1 MQLGG
6 QTKRKILATLIA
18 IASLGYSSA
27 FAGTLVINTDPS
39 DPAPKAA
46 FEWIINKFEEENPD
60 VTVEWNLFD
69 HEGYKQSIR
78 NFLNTNPP
86 DVANWY
92 AGNRMLPFVR
102 AGLFEDVSDIW
113 ADSGWVDGNLSENM
127 EHAKKSM
134 TIGGKQW
141 GIPYTY
147 YQWGVYYRKD
157 IFEKLSIPV
166 PTTWDEFLSA
176 CEILKGFGITPITI
190 GSKYLWTTAG
200 VFDYL
205 NLRTNGYEFHMD
217 LTLGKVPYTDP
228 RVQAV
233 FDKWDDLT
241 KPGYFLENHAA
252 LSWQEALA
260 PMVNGDAAM
269 YVMGNFAVAPLKE
282 AGLTDDTLG
291 FFQFPEITPGI
302 PMAEE
307 APTDTVHIP
316 SLAKNKTDAKRF
328 LIFMSRADVQEEVN
342 KILGQLPIN
351 SKAGVKQ
358 GDPFLAAGLDM
369 LNNAYAMAQF
379 YDRDAPAEMASEG
392 MKGFQEYM
400 SNPDRRQK
408 ILERLE
414 KVRQR
419 VYK

>member
-1 MQLGG
+1 M
-6 QTKRKILATLIA
+6 KKIIISLIMMFG
-18 IASLGYSSA
+18 IISSTS
-27 FAGTLVINTDPS
+27 FAGTLVINTDTS
-39 DPAPKAA
+39 DAAPKEA
-46 FEWIINKFEEENPD
+46 FEYIIKKFEEENPD
-60 VTVEWNLFD
+60 VTVKWNVFD

-78 NFLNTNPP
+78 NFLNTDPP

-113 ADSGWVDGNLSENM
+113 KDSGWVDGNLSENM

-157 IFEKLSIPV
+157 LFTANGISV
-166 PTTWDEFLSA
+166 PTTWDDFLAA
-176 CEILKGFGITPITI
+176 CATLKAAGITPITI

-228 RVQAV
+228 KVQAV
-233 FDKWDDLT
+233 FDKWDELV

-252 LSWQEALA
+252 LSWQEALT
-260 PMVNGDAAM
+260 PMANGEAAM

-282 AGLTDDTLG
+282 AGLRDSNLG

-316 SLAKNKTDAKRF
+316 SKAKNKTDAKRF
-328 LIFMSRADVQEEVN
+328 LIFMSRADVQEEIN

-351 SKAGVKQ
+351 KNSSVKK
-358 GDPFLAAGLDM
+358 GDPFLAAGLNM

-379 YDRDAPAEMASEG
+379 YDRDAPAQMASEG

-414 KVRQR
+414 KVRQK

>member
-1 MQLGG
+1 MKKLL
-6 QTKRKILATLIA
+6 TAWATMAGLCLST
-18 IASLGYSSA
+18 AS
-27 FAGTLVINTDPS
+27 FAGTLVINTDTS
-39 DPAPKAA
+39 DPAQKKA
-46 FEWIINKFEEENPD
+46 FEMIIKKFEAENPD

-92 AGNRMLPFVR
+92 AGNRMRPFVK

-113 ADSGWVDGNLSENM
+113 AQGGGWNDGELSTSM
-127 EHAKKSM
+127 AHAQKSM
-134 TIGGKQW
+134 TIGGRQW
-141 GIPYTY
+141 GVPYTY

-157 IFEKLSIPV
+157 IFEKLGIAV
-166 PTTWDEFLSA
+166 PKTFDEFVAA
-176 CEILKGFGITPITI
+176 CAKLKENGVTPITI

-205 NLRTNGYEFHMD
+205 DLRVNGYEFHMD
-217 LTLGKVPYTDP
+217 LTNGKIPYTDP
-228 RVQAV
+228 RVNAV
-233 FDKWDDLT
+233 FDAWDRLV
-241 KPGYFLENHAA
+241 KPGYFIENHAA
-252 LSWQEALA
+252 YSWQEALT
-260 PMVNGDAAM
+260 PMVKGEAAM
-269 YVMGNFAVAPLKE
+269 YVMGNFAVAPLRE
-282 AGLTDDTLG
+282 AGLTDDQLG
-291 FFQFPEITPGI
+291 FFQFPEITPGL

-316 SLAKNKTDAKRF
+316 SKAKNKTDAKRF
-328 LIFMSRADVQEEVN
+328 LIFMARADVQEEVN

-351 SKAGVKQ
+351 SGSAVADDKFLKAGNE
-358 GDPFLAAGLDM
+358 M

-400 SNPDRRQK
+400 VKPERRQK

-414 KVRQR
+414 KTRQR

>member
-1 MQLGG
+1 M
-6 QTKRKILATLIA
+6 
-18 IASLGYSSA
+18 
-27 FAGTLVINTDPS
+27 NTD
-39 DPAPKAA
+39 
-46 FEWIINKFEEENPD
+46 
-60 VTVEWNLFD
+60 
-69 HEGYKQSIR
+69 
-78 NFLNTNPP
+78 PP

-113 ADSGWVDGNLSENM
+113 SDSGWVDGNLSENM

-157 IFEKLSIPV
+157 IFNNLGISV
-166 PTTWDEFLSA
+166 PKTWDEFVKA
-176 CEILKGFGITPITI
+176 CETIKASGVTPITI

-217 LTLGKVPYTDP
+217 LTLGKVPYTDAK
-228 RVQAV
+228 VQAV
-233 FDKWDDLT
+233 FDKWDELV

-252 LSWQEALA
+252 LSWQEALT
-260 PMVNGDAAM
+260 PMINGEAAM
-269 YVMGNFAVAPLKE
+269 YVMGNFAVAPLK
-282 AGLTDDTLG
+282 AK
-291 FFQFPEITPGI
+291 
-302 PMAEE
+302 
-307 APTDTVHIP
+307 
-316 SLAKNKTDAKRF
+316 AKNKTDAKRF
-328 LIFMSRADVQEEVN
+328 LIFMSRADVQEEIN

-351 SKAGVKQ
+351 KNSGVKE
-358 GDPFLAAGLDM
+358 GDPFLSAGLNM

-379 YDRDAPAEMASEG
+379 YDRDAPAQMASEG

>member
-6 QTKRKILATLIA
+6 QTMRKILATLIA

-27 FAGTLVINTDPS
+27 FAGTLVINTDTS

-157 IFEKLSIPV
+157 LFTMNGISV
-166 PTTWDEFLSA
+166 PTTWDEFVAA
-176 CEILKGFGITPITI
+176 CATLKEAGITPITI

-228 RVQAV
+228 KVQAV
-233 FDKWDDLT
+233 FDKWDELV

-260 PMVNGDAAM
+260 PMVNGEAAM

-282 AGLTDDTLG
+282 AGLSDSNLG

-307 APTDTVHIP
+307 KIKFKIFRSTMQF
-316 SLAKNKTDAKRF
+316 KRF
-328 LIFMSRADVQEEVN
+328 IVFTTLFS
-342 KILGQLPIN
+342 
-351 SKAGVKQ
+351 
-358 GDPFLAAGLDM
+358 
-369 LNNAYAMAQF
+369 
-379 YDRDAPAEMASEG
+379 
-392 MKGFQEYM
+392 
-400 SNPDRRQK
+400 
-408 ILERLE
+408 
-414 KVRQR
+414 
-419 VYK
+419 

>member
-1 MQLGG
+1 M
-6 QTKRKILATLIA
+6 RKILATIIA
-18 IASLGYSSA
+18 VTSLGYSSA
-27 FAGTLVINTDPS
+27 FAGTLVINTDLT

-46 FEWIINKFEEENPD
+46 FEWAFNKFQEENPD
-60 VTVEWNLFD
+60 VTIEVNNFD
-69 HEGYKQSIR
+69 HEGYKQAIR
-78 NFLNTNPP
+78 NFLTTNPP
-86 DVANWY
+86 DVFNWY

-102 AGLFEDVSDIW
+102 AGLVEDVSDIW
-113 ADSGWVDGNLSENM
+113 SDTGWVDGNLTEGMS
-127 EHAKKSM
+127 HAKKPM

-157 IFEKLSIPV
+157 LFEANGISV
-166 PTTWDEFLSA
+166 PTTWDEFVAA
-176 CEILKGFGITPITI
+176 CATLKAAGITPITI

-205 NLRTNGYEFHMD
+205 NLRTNGYEFHMA
-217 LTLGKVPYTDP
+217 LTKGEVPYTDP
-228 RVQAV
+228 KVHAV
-233 FDKWDDLT
+233 FDKWDEFV
-241 KPGYFLENHAA
+241 KPGYFLENHASLA
-252 LSWQEALA
+252 WQEAIP
-260 PMVNGDAAM
+260 PMVNGEAAM
-269 YVMGNFAVAPLKE
+269 YVMGNFSVALFKE
-282 AGLTDDTLG
+282 GGLTNDNLG

-307 APTDTVHIP
+307 APTDTMHIA
-316 SLAKNKTDAKRF
+316 SGAKNKTDAKRF
-328 LIFMSRADVQEEVN
+328 LIFLSRADVQEEMN
-342 KILGQLPIN
+342 KTLGQLPVN
-351 SKAGVKQ
+351 SGSKVDP
-358 GDPFLAAGLDM
+358 DPFLEAGLNM

-400 SNPDRRQK
+400 VNPDRRDK